1 MNKLLITLLPVYKYS
16 MFYGNMSLTVMTM
29 FPRKIVIEGE
39 LTHNRNIVPLGGFGS
54 SRGHNHVQIHCDQ
67 WKSRR

>member
-39 LTHNRNIVPLGGFGS
+39 LTHNRNNVPLGGFGS
-54 SRGHNHVQIHCDQ
+54 SRGHNHNHCDQ